1 MLDDQGFLGPG
12 QLHSYELQ
20 QRSLTQSSSNWT
32 LAKPENTL
40 PRLPGGVRG
49 GGGGHCGQDHG
60 HALSWECLKLLQS
73 VLPIDR

>member
-49 GGGGHCGQDHG
+49 GEEGTV
-60 HALSWECLKLLQS
+60 AKIMAMLCLGNA
-73 VLPIDR
+73 